1 CSSDLR
7 SYSARS
13 FASIWRRSRSRRSCS
28 SCRRVLRVTGLSV
41 GTHRLERRNRSN
53 RRRRAAASC
62 SATAFSSR
70 DPHTLCGGAISSGVA
85 YSTTLPGMVFSN
97 RTGKL
102 ISQVVADVGGGR
114 SITQP
119 PLRHVPYESDGTH
132 GRDFY
137 RIPDQVRYFG
147 GGVEAARA
155 RVLVV
160 GHPLLVPPGRVTHPP
175 SHHRKDH
182 RADRAGHIRAS
193 RLIQGALRD

>member
-1 CSSDLR
+1 ASTTSDGRLPRAGTSSPCSLAHARICAVDAFGCFTLSSTGSGCSELVAADSLTGDRLASSTSSWR

-28 SCRRVLRVTGLSV
+28 SCRKVLRVTGLSV

-85 YSTTLPGMVFSN
+85 YSTTLPVMVFSN

-102 ISQVVADVGGGR
+102 IVSQVVADVGGGR
-114 SITQP
+114 SIIQQ
-119 PLRHVPYESDGTH
+119 PLRHVPYE
-132 GRDFY
+132 R
-137 RIPDQVRYFG
+137 
-147 GGVEAARA
+147 
-155 RVLVV
+155 
-160 GHPLLVPPGRVTHPP
+160 
-175 SHHRKDH
+175 
-182 RADRAGHIRAS
+182 DRAH
-193 RLIQGALRD
+193 